1 MKCAKCQF
9 ENPEGL
15 TFCGKCGEKLEI
27 VCPKC
32 KFSNPP
38 DFIYC
43 GKCGNNLTLPI
54 GLTALELSFHEKLA
68 KIQRYLPKDL
78 AQKILA
84 QKGKIEGERKQVT
97 VMFCDMAGF
106 TSLTEKLGSEQM
118 YSIMDKVYEIL
129 IHQGSRFHVF
139 KRFMRHYVTPVTC
152 CISDAKKDRLVF
164 TACSFQRLIAPG
176 IPINRIFSVL

>member
-1 MKCAKCQF
+1 MKCAKCHF

-15 TFCGKCGEKLEI
+15 TFCGKCGEKLEK

-32 KFSNPP
+32 KFPNPP

-43 GKCGNNLTLPI
+43 GKCGNNLTLPL
-54 GLTALELSFHEKLA
+54 GLTAQELSFHEKLA

-97 VMFCDMAGF
+97 VMFCDIVDSTALSERMDPEDLRDIFQTIRNALQRRCNDLAGLLQS
-106 TSLTEKLGSEQM
+106 TSVMG
-118 YSIMDKVYEIL
+118 
-129 IHQGSRFHVF
+129 H
-139 KRFMRHYVTPVTC
+139 
-152 CISDAKKDRLVF
+152 
-164 TACSFQRLIAPG
+164 
-176 IPINRIFSVL
+176 